1 VSARRKT
8 IDPARRGEHAGEAST
23 LHPVFPLAKRARTPH
38 YATKIARGRAV
49 EKKAEAP
56 RDYEEL
62 IRVIHDRH
70 GEMSKSYQKIA
81 LYLTQNPNDVAV
93 RSVNAIGESCGVHPS
108 SFVRFAQALGYEGF
122 KELQALF
129 QKRLSTAAPGFEARV
144 KALET
149 ELGERTDRSAFGFM
163 HDLIVRDIA
172 SLKEMLTGIEPGDLL
187 KAVALLEKAD
197 VVYLIGQLRSA
208 PVVELLRYIL
218 TMLGKRCVLLD
229 PGGGLATH
237 MARAMRKKDVLF
249 AVSFRFYANEVV
261 NVVEEAAERGV
272 PIIAISDST
281 LSPFARRARVLFAV
295 PEHEYTFSRSLAA
308 PMCLAQ
314 ALTVALAAR
323 LQNDVETPRIP
334 TVTGQ

>member
-1 VSARRKT
+1 MRNAEVALAQPTLLAGVAQCKT
-8 IDPARRGEHAGEAST
+8 GNS
-23 LHPVFPLAKRARTPH
+23 PLAKGPQRRH
-38 YATKIARGRAV
+38 HATKIARMRIV
-49 EKKAEAP
+49 KEKLGAP

-62 IRVIHDRH
+62 IRVIHDRYD
-70 GEMSKSYQKIA
+70 EMSKSYQKIA
-81 LYLTQNPNDVAV
+81 VYLTQNPNDVAV
-93 RSVNAIGESCGVHPS
+93 RSVNAIGETSGVHAS

-122 KELQALF
+122 KDLQTLF
-129 QKRLSTAAPGFEARV
+129 QKRLSTAAPGFEARI

-149 ELGERTDRSAFGFM
+149 ELGGRKDCSEAGFL
-163 HDLIVRDIA
+163 HDLVVRDIA
-172 SLKEMLTGIEPGDLL
+172 SLREMLTDIPAEKLAE
-187 KAVALLEKAD
+187 AVKLLEKAD
-197 VVYLIGQLRSA
+197 VIYLLGQLRSA

-237 MARAMRKKDVLF
+237 MARAIRKSDVLF

-261 NVVEEAAERGV
+261 NIVEDAAGRGI
-272 PIIAISDST
+272 PIVAISDST
-281 LSPFARRARVLFAV
+281 LSPLAKSASVLFAV

-323 LQNDVETPRIP
+323 LQNDTVSPRIP
-334 TVTGQ
+334 TVTAE

>member
-1 VSARRKT
+1 MRIV
-8 IDPARRGEHAGEAST
+8 D
-23 LHPVFPLAKRARTPH
+23 
-38 YATKIARGRAV
+38 
-49 EKKAEAP
+49 EKVAAP
-56 RDYEEL
+56 KDYEDL
-62 IRVIHDRH
+62 IRVIHDRY
-70 GEMSKSYQKIA
+70 GGMSKSYQKIA

-93 RSVNAIGESCGVHPS
+93 RSVNSIGESSGVHAS

-122 KELQALF
+122 KDLQSLF

-144 KALET
+144 KALEK
-149 ELGERTDRSAFGFM
+149 ELGERTDRSEMGLM
-163 HDLIVRDIA
+163 HDLVVRDIA
-172 SLKEMLTGIEPGDLL
+172 SLKEMLTDIQPEDLAE
-187 KAVALLEKAD
+187 AVGLLENAD
-197 VVYLIGQLRSA
+197 VVYLMGQLRSA

-237 MARAMRKKDVLF
+237 MARAMRKTDLLF

-261 NVVEEAAERGV
+261 NVVEEVAGRGV
-272 PIIAISDST
+272 PIVAISDST
-281 LSPFARRARVLFAV
+281 LSPLAKSARVLFAV

-323 LQNDVETPRIP
+323 LQNNAVNPRIP
-334 TVTGQ
+334 TVTER

>member
-1 VSARRKT
+1 MS
-8 IDPARRGEHAGEAST
+8 
-23 LHPVFPLAKRARTPH
+23 
-38 YATKIARGRAV
+38 
-49 EKKAEAP
+49 KKAEAP
-56 RDYEEL
+56 KDYEDL
-62 IRVIHDRH
+62 IRVIHDRYD
-70 GEMSKSYQKIA
+70 GMSKSYQKIA

-93 RSVNAIGESCGVHPS
+93 RSVNSIGESSGVHAS

-122 KELQALF
+122 KDLQGLF

-144 KALET
+144 KALEK
-149 ELGERTDRSAFGFM
+149 ELGERTDRSEMGFM
-163 HDLIVRDIA
+163 HDLVVRDIA
-172 SLKEMLTGIEPGDLL
+172 SLKQMLTDIQPGDLA
-187 KAVALLEKAD
+187 KAVSLLEKAD

-237 MARAMRKKDVLF
+237 MARAMRKTDLLF

-261 NVVEEAAERGV
+261 NVVEEVAGRGI
-272 PIIAISDST
+272 PIVAISDST
-281 LSPFARRARVLFAV
+281 LSPLAKSARVLFAV

-314 ALTVALAAR
+314 ALTVALAAK
-323 LQNDVETPRIP
+323 LQNNAVNPRIP
-334 TVTGQ
+334 TVTER

>member
-1 VSARRKT
+1 MCIV
-8 IDPARRGEHAGEAST
+8 D
-23 LHPVFPLAKRARTPH
+23 
-38 YATKIARGRAV
+38 
-49 EKKAEAP
+49 EKVEAP
-56 RDYEEL
+56 EDYEDL
-62 IRVIHDRH
+62 IRVIHDRYDA
-70 GEMSKSYQKIA
+70 MSKSYQKIA

-93 RSVNAIGESCGVHPS
+93 RSVNSIGESSGVHAS

-122 KELQALF
+122 KDLQSLF

-144 KALET
+144 KALEK
-149 ELGERTDRSAFGFM
+149 ELGERTDRSEMGFM
-163 HDLIVRDIA
+163 HDLVVRDIA
-172 SLKEMLTGIEPGDLL
+172 SLKEMLTDIAPEDLAE
-187 KAVALLEKAD
+187 AVSLLEKAD
-197 VVYLIGQLRSA
+197 VVYLLGQLRSA

-237 MARAMRKKDVLF
+237 MARAMRKSDLLF

-261 NVVEEAAERGV
+261 NVVEGAAGRGI
-272 PIIAISDST
+272 PIVAISDST
-281 LSPFARRARVLFAV
+281 LSPLAKSARVLFAV

-323 LQNDVETPRIP
+323 LQNNAVNPRIP
-334 TVTGQ
+334 TVTER